1 VLERGGER
9 GMHCPKL
16 ETTNVSSFMYCR
28 PPSEATK
35 ATTADKYNV

>member
-1 VLERGGER
+1 VAEGLVRR

-28 PPSEATK
+28 PLAAAAT
-35 ATTADKYNV
+35 TTADKYNV